1 MPLVIDGYNLLKA
14 DMPPSLAGLDEA
26 RLCHVL
32 QRAGFALRG
41 VRVVFDGG
49 HKPGLPAE
57 SIVPGIEFIYP
68 GKGKSADDVIMDII
82 DADHAPRSLVV
93 VSTDREIR
101 KAARRRR
108 AVSISSADFIR
119 TLAASLARQPRHSA
133 TREKAT
139 QESLDDADVRRWLDE
154 FEIKGD

>member
-26 RLCHVL
+26 GLCHAL
-32 QRAGFALRG
+32 DRAGFVAGG
-41 VRVVFDGG
+41 VRIVLDGG
-49 HKPGLPAE
+49 PKPGLPTQSPVTGVELVHA
-57 SIVPGIEFIYP
+57 
-68 GKGKSADDVIMDII
+68 GKGKSADDVIMDMI

-108 AVSISSADFIR
+108 AVSVTSADFIR
-119 TLAASLARQPRHSA
+119 MLAAALAR
-133 TREKAT
+133 TRGGGPSPDKIT
-139 QESLDDADVRRWLDE
+139 RGQLDDDDVRRWLDE
-154 FEIKGD
+154 FGIDGD